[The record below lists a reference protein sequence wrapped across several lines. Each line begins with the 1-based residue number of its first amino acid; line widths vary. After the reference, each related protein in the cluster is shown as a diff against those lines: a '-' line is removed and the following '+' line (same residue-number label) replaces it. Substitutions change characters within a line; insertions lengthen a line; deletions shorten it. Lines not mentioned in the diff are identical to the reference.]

1 MKQTEHKKILV
12 ITHQLS
18 RTGAPIVLLDM
29 MRAYWRKGYQLEV
42 IAMMDGELRKD
53 IEEMGV
59 PLKVRNIFYSR
70 VRSFLPM
77 RGDLTLWW
85 QIR

>member
-59 PLKVRNIFYSR
+59 PLKVQEHFLQQSEEFFAYAGL
-70 VRSFLPM
+70 RS
-77 RGDLTLWW
+77 DLFF
-85 QIR
+85 